1 MPLQNAEVTALAI
14 GAAWA
19 ASIIWTK
26 KRDNTEWVPSAP
38 FHWERKR
45 AAMAELSAS
54 DIIVITDFDA
64 TITTGDSEQCHD
76 LVGAS
81 KLLPEEFRKEFCP
94 LLDWTSNTQID
105 GVEWWDKAV
114 SLPVLALA
122 REGYAGATPCS
133 PPCQSTP
140 PEAVPSTSASRFSH
154 SAADAMCAPRP
165 DLCAFAAAAAAAA
178 GPTDGWRRL
187 YLRSTRS

>member
-1 MPLQNAEVTALAI
+1 MCPFVGNMPTNAELTALAI
-14 GAAWA
+14 SAAWA
-19 ASIIWTK
+19 AYIIWTK
-26 KRDNTEWVPSAP
+26 KRDNTQWMPSAP

-81 KLLPEEFRKEFCP
+81 KLLPEEFREEFCP

-114 SLPVLALA
+114 RVCW
-122 REGYAGATPCS
+122 R
-133 PPCQSTP
+133 STP
-140 PEAVPSTSASRFSH
+140 PAPYSRQPTQ
-154 SAADAMCAPRP
+154 PRP
-165 DLCAFAAAAAAAA
+165 FER
-178 GPTDGWRRL
+178 G
-187 YLRSTRS
+187 S